1 MHSNEVLPSTPKK
14 GYSTRTTASIVL
26 GAISTTS
33 ASIALIMTFELR
45 DQIKE
50 VSGGG
55 GWVFIFGFLV
65 IPLMFLS
72 FIISIIGICLSWGTL
87 KGIALNL
94 IGLMLTLSPILM
106 VYIIQRYFSV

>member
-1 MHSNEVLPSTPKK
+1 MRSNEVLPSTPKK

-72 FIISIIGICLSWGTL
+72 FITLTSASSDDFTILSSTFW
-87 KGIALNL
+87 KSREN
-94 IGLMLTLSPILM
+94 
-106 VYIIQRYFSV
+106 R